1 MTAADAFEAD
11 PFAALRTDTIGRDI
25 ALTTPFGARQLLY
38 ADFIA
43 SGRSLHSIERT
54 IAETVLPLY
63 ANSHTEDSATGAV
76 TTHLLHDADRFV
88 KECVH
93 AGTEHKL
100 VWCGNGSTA
109 AIKRLQE
116 ILGVAI
122 PSPLRRRVLDTMRAD
137 ERPVVFVGPYEHHS
151 NEVTWRETLVEV
163 VEIPL
168 CPAGQCDLAA
178 LEAALAD
185 PRWQG
190 RSKIGSFSA
199 ASNVTGI
206 CTDTRAIARIL
217 HAHDALACFDF
228 AASAPYVDIDMRA
241 GQDDRYDAIFVS
253 AHKFLGGP
261 GTPGILIFDEGM
273 YTLDAPSTG
282 GGGTVAYVST
292 DRHRFL
298 TDIEAREDAGTPAIL
313 QRIRAAL
320 AFGVK
325 ERIGVGAI
333 AAREEALLGRA
344 LERLRAD
351 ARVEL
356 LGDVDAPRLAV
367 LSFLLRPEVGGPILH
382 PRLVVRLLND
392 LFGIQARGGCAC
404 AGPYGHRLLNIG
416 HDLSERYMD
425 EIDAGH
431 EGLKPGWTRISLHYT
446 LTDDELECIVDAV
459 AWIAAHGAAL
469 VPAYELDWVTGAWT
483 HGDDDTDG
491 LKGLRFTADGLCGS
505 RAPGVPSSGDVRTR
519 FAGYLAEADRIAAD
533 IAAAGHV
540 MKALPADIPGELV
553 YFAR

>member
-1 MTAADAFEAD
+1 MPAAD
-11 PFAALRTDTIGRDI
+11 PFEALRADTIGRD
-25 ALTTPFGARQLLY
+25 AMLTTPFGARQLLY

-43 SGRSLHSIERT
+43 SGRSLASVERI
-54 IAETVLPLY
+54 IADHVLPLY

-93 AGTEHKL
+93 AGSEHKL
-100 VWCGNGSTA
+100 IWCGTGSTA
-109 AIKRLQE
+109 SIKRLQE
-116 ILGVAI
+116 ILGVAV
-122 PSPLRRRVLDTMRAD
+122 PSSLRERVLANMRPD

-168 CPAGQCDLAA
+168 CPAGQCDLEA
-178 LEAALAD
+178 LQEALDD
-185 PRWQG
+185 PRWEG
-190 RSKIGSFSA
+190 RKKIGSFSA

-206 CTDTRAIARIL
+206 CTDTRAVARIL
-217 HAHDALACFDF
+217 HANGAWACFDF
-228 AASAPYVDIDMRA
+228 AASAPYVDIDMHA
-241 GQDDRYDAIFVS
+241 GLDDRYDAIFIS

-292 DRHRFL
+292 DRHRFVS
-298 TDIEAREDAGTPAIL
+298 DIEAREDAGTPAIL

-320 AFGVK
+320 AFAVK
-325 ERIGVGAI
+325 ERIGVAAI
-333 AAREEALLGRA
+333 STREDELLGCA
-344 LERLRAD
+344 LDALRAD
-351 ARVEL
+351 RRIEL

-367 LSFLLRPEVGGPILH
+367 LSFLVRPEAGGPILH
-382 PRLVVRLLND
+382 PRFVVRLLND
-392 LFGIQARGGCAC
+392 LFGVQARGGCAC
-404 AGPYGHRLLNIG
+404 AGPYGHRLLDIG

-446 LTDDELECIVDAV
+446 LTSDELDGIVGAIR
-459 AWIAAHGAAL
+459 WIAANGTSL
-469 VPAYELDWVTGAWT
+469 VSLYELDWVTGTWT
-483 HGDDDTDG
+483 HADDAG
-491 LKGLRFTADGLCGS
+491 FAGLRFGIDGLAGVGAPPAVADGD
-505 RAPGVPSSGDVRTR
+505 ARTR
-519 FAGYLAEADRIAAD
+519 FATYVASAERIAA
-533 IAAAGHV
+533 ALRLVGHEP
-540 MKALPADIPGELV
+540 KALPADIPSELV

>member
-1 MTAADAFEAD
+1 MSEAD
-11 PFAALRTDTIGRDI
+11 PFAALRTDTIGRDV

-54 IAETVLPLY
+54 IAEAVLPLY

-88 KECVH
+88 KDCVH

-206 CTDTRAIARIL
+206 CTDTRAVARIL
-217 HAHDALACFDF
+217 HAHDAWACFDF

-241 GQDDRYDAIFVS
+241 GQDDRYDAIFIS

-325 ERIGVGAI
+325 ERIGVEAI

-367 LSFLLRPEVGGPILH
+367 ISFLLRPEMGGPILH

-404 AGPYGHRLLNIG
+404 AGPYGHRLLDIG

-459 AWIAAHGAAL
+459 GWIAAHGAAL
-469 VPAYELDWVTGAWT
+469 VPAYELDWVTGTWT
-483 HGDDDTDG
+483 HGDDDG
-491 LKGLRFTADGLCGS
+491 LEDLRFTAEGLCGS
-505 RAPGVPSSGDVRTR
+505 RAPGAPSGGDVRAR

-533 IAAAGHV
+533 LTAAGHTT
-540 MKALPADIPGELV
+540 KALPADIPGELV